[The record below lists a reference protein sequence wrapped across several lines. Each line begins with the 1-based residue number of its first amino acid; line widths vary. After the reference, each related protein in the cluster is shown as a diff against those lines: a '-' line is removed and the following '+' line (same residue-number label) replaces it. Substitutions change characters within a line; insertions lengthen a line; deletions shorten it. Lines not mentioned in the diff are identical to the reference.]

1 MKTMSEKDTIQSLL
15 EMNKKASAIVA
26 VVETLGKEIDELKKE
41 LELKT
46 LRIEVLE
53 GELKKVKGGR
63 NEW

>member
-1 MKTMSEKDTIQSLL
+1 MSEKDTIQSLL
-15 EMNKKASAIVA
+15 EMNKTASAIVA
-26 VVETLGKEIDELKKE
+26 VVETLGKEIDELKNE

>member
-1 MKTMSEKDTIQSLL
+1 MSEKDTIQSLL
-15 EMNKKASAIVA
+15 EMTKKASAIVA
-26 VVETLGKEIDELKKE
+26 VVETLGKEIDELKNE